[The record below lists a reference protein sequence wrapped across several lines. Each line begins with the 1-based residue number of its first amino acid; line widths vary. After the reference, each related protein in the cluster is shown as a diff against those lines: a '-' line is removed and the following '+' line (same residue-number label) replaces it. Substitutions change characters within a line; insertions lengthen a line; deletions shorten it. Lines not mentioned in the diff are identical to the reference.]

1 MKSVEDE
8 GKWKSL
14 FLAST
19 AIGKDPGSL
28 KCLGKM
34 SCGAACVGVFLHNS
48 SGVLGLFLC
57 YRRKH
62 VIANGVC

>member
-1 MKSVEDE
+1 MGGS
-8 GKWKSL
+8 GKTF

-19 AIGKDPGSL
+19 AVGKDPGSL
-28 KCLGKM
+28 NAWESRSG
-34 SCGAACVGVFLHNS
+34 GAACVGVFLHNS
-48 SGVLGLFLC
+48 SGGLGLFLF